1 MQNYATSRVLKV
13 IESYNDFKA
22 VKITNSSDSYH
33 FIQQFY
39 SDDIEIFESFF
50 IVLLNRANETIGWAK
65 ISQGGVAGTIADPII
80 IAKYAIDT
88 LSSSVILA
96 HNHPSGNLNPSQAD
110 INLTIN
116 VQDGLKLFNVRVLDH
131 LILTKNSYYSLKD
144 NNNF

>member
-13 IESYNDFKA
+13 IESNNDFKA
-22 VKITNSSDSYH
+22 VKITNSNDSYH
-33 FIQQFY
+33 FIEQFY

-88 LSSSVILA
+88 LASSVILA
-96 HNHPSGNLNPSQAD
+96 HNHPSGNLNPSPAD

-131 LILTKNSYYSLKD
+131 LILTKNRYYSLKD

>member
-13 IESYNDFKA
+13 IESNNDFKA
-22 VKITNSSDSYH
+22 VKINNSSDSYH
-33 FIQQFY
+33 FIEQFY

-88 LSSSVILA
+88 LASSVILA

-131 LILTKNSYYSLKD
+131 LILTKNRFYSMKD